1 MALTPSLKSIEDI
14 FGKLEREAYR
24 AYHAR
29 KEIHKADHFY
39 NFCVTAHSMKDY
51 FFEHKGI
58 IEKSVQRLY
67 RDKWNK
73 DKFLV
78 SASEIANTSK
88 HFTLRDPR
96 TGKLK
101 EVKTKTVEQRNSGF
115 VEVWIGNGTTWDKF
129 VELPD
134 LIVTLENGGEF
145 ALHEFTGHA
154 RDYWVTFLRSESI
167 EVRQQTVSE
176 LLP

>member
-1 MALTPSLKSIEDI
+1 MALTPTLKSIEDL

-24 AYHAR
+24 AYHAK

-39 NFCVTAHSMKDY
+39 NFCVTAHSMKDH

-58 IEKSVQRLY
+58 IEKSVQKLY

-73 DKFLV
+73 DRFLV

-96 TGKLK
+96 TGEPK
-101 EVKTKTVEQRNSGF
+101 EVKTKTVEPTKSGF
-115 VEVWIGNGTTWDKF
+115 VDIYIGADGLREEF
-129 VELPD
+129 VTGPD
-134 LIVTLENGGEF
+134 LMIILENRDEF
-145 ALHEFTGHA
+145 ALHEFTGHV
-154 RDYWVTFLRSESI
+154 RDYWATFLRSESI
-167 EVRQQTVSE
+167 EVRQQTVND

>member
-1 MALTPSLKSIEDI
+1 MALTPTLESIEDL

-24 AYHAR
+24 AYHTK

-39 NFCVTAHSMKDY
+39 NFCVTAHSMRDY
-51 FFEHKGI
+51 FFKHKEI
-58 IEKSVQRLY
+58 KEQSAQNLY
-67 RDKWNK
+67 HDKWNK
-73 DKFLV
+73 DKCLL
-78 SASEIANTSK
+78 AAKEIANSSK
-88 HFTLRDPR
+88 HFTLRKAP
-96 TGKLK
+96 
-101 EVKTKTVEQRNSGF
+101 KTKTVEPTKSDF

-134 LIVTLENGGEF
+134 LIVTLEDGGKF
-145 ALHEFTGHA
+145 ALHEFTGHV
-154 RDYWVTFLRSESI
+154 RDYWVTFLSSKSI